1 MFADACRRL
10 PTLADACRR
19 LPMLV
24 ANARRRLPMLADACR
39 RLPTLADACRRLPML
54 ADARRCLPTF
64 ADACGCLPTNTWHQF
79 YNFRLILRDASAKY
93 WKLIEYE
100 GTYKYFVIKILRVT
114 RAHEKVKIFL
124 LEYGRGVSHNLEY
137 WRCQKDGRTMIWK
150 GYHANFYSC
159 RRFQQWASHH
169 LHYCLQRICFGRLI
183 FKTEERNKWDPET
196 DPFCNF
202 YKQLATRFKK
212 SIASILTPFVES
224 FEIELNWF
232 DDSDQHNRIQTW
244 QLFKLLDPG
253 TLKFIEF
260 RKWMDTTEHGSRTI
274 LTMSGWDEIIGSTQW
289 KAAEELDILDEN
301 INMEV
306 KDYINFNVV
315 KLHLQAER
323 ILIFSEQVKNQ
334 MKKTRINFKVNEEFN
349 FNEAAQI
356 LRTTFREIIPSKFLL
371 DPEKDVY
378 MQLFENETTI
388 VFTIESKK
396 LGAVV
401 VNGARRIAG
410 NVLKWFH

>member
-1 MFADACRRL
+1 M
-10 PTLADACRR
+10 LADACRCS
-19 LPMLV
+19 
-24 ANARRRLPMLADACR
+24 PMLADACR
-39 RLPTLADACRRLPML
+39 RFPTLSDACRHL
-54 ADARRCLPTF
+54 
-64 ADACGCLPTNTWHQF
+64 
-79 YNFRLILRDASAKY
+79 RLILRDASAKY

-100 GTYKYFVIKILRVT
+100 GTYMYFVMKILRVT

-137 WRCQKDGRTMIWK
+137 WRCQEDGRTMIWK

-159 RRFQQWASHH
+159 RRSQQWASHH

-183 FKTEERNKWDPET
+183 FKTEERNKWDPEI

-212 SIASILTPFVES
+212 SIAPTLSPFVES

-232 DDSDQHNRIQTW
+232 DNSDQHNRIQTW

-260 RKWMDTTEHGSRTI
+260 RKWMDTMEHGRRTI
-274 LTMSGWDEIIGSTQW
+274 LTMSGWEEINGSNQW

-301 INMEV
+301 MNMEV

-315 KLHLQAER
+315 KLHLQAKR
-323 ILIFSEQVKNQ
+323 ILIFSEQ
-334 MKKTRINFKVNEEFN
+334 
-349 FNEAAQI
+349 
-356 LRTTFREIIPSKFLL
+356 
-371 DPEKDVY
+371 
-378 MQLFENETTI
+378 LFEENELKTNYLTISTSRNIKESMKDTYKNVIGDEAGDFLVKYEQNDI
-388 VFTIESKK
+388 VFTKKEMKPSTSKQSTSGSSCGGCFSK
-396 LGAVV
+396 QTDSGPSSP
-401 VNGARRIAG
+401 
-410 NVLKWFH
+410 K